1 MWYFSWILG
10 VGLALTFGVL
20 NAVWYEMMDQRRS
33 ERASEPSKARVP
45 EVGHGFDLEL

>member
-20 NAVWYEMMDQRRS
+20 NALWYEVLDQRRS
-33 ERASEPSKARVP
+33 EQASEVSKSTVD
-45 EVGHGFDLEL
+45 DLEHPFDSEL